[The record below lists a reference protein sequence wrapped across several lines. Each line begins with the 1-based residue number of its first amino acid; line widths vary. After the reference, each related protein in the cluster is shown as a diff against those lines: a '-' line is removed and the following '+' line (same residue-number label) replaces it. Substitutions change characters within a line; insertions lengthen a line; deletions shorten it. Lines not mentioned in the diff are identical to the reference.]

1 MVDAVLIMRK
11 LGELEEHLD
20 HVKEYANISLDD
32 YTKDWRAQRI
42 VERTLQI
49 MIELCIDIAGHIVS
63 DRRLRVPTGYADV
76 FVVLREAGLIDEE
89 LGRTME
95 KMAKFRNIVVHN
107 YDRVDAAVVILIL
120 RRHLDDF
127 LHFKD
132 KVLKILIQ

>member
-1 MVDAVLIMRK
+1 MVDAVLVMRK

-20 HVKEYANISLDD
+20 HVKEYAGISLDD
-32 YTKDWRAQRI
+32 YIKDWRAQRI

-49 MIELCIDIAGHIVS
+49 MIELCIDIASHIVA
-63 DRRLRVPTGYADV
+63 DRRLRVPTSYADV
-76 FVVLREAGLIDEE
+76 FVVLRESGLISEE

-132 KVLKILIQ
+132 HVLSILSQ